1 MAFFDVARLTLGD
14 VVSGKAKTCPA
25 IYDYGEVPVVT
36 LEPMH
41 VRFEPSA
48 YQNPSAERLDIV
60 WSPPA
65 ELVKSFGLLDQWI
78 VDTLAEDPVRWF
90 GKERTKEQIAE
101 AYTPI
106 IKWHEKRPP
115 LLKAK
120 INMTTQTG
128 QCRIWDQSNKLRP
141 PPENWAGCL
150 TKPRLKFKGLYFMGS
165 SSFGAVL
172 ECMDVQ
178 IMAEAE
184 DDACPFE

>member
-25 IYDYGEVPVVT
+25 VYDFGEVPVVT

-41 VRFEPSA
+41 VKFEPSA

-78 VDTLAEDPVRWF
+78 VATLAEDPVRWF

-101 AYTPI
+101 AYAPI
-106 IKWHEKRPP
+106 IKWHEKHPP

-128 QCRIWDQSNKLRP
+128 Q
-141 PPENWAGCL
+141 AGSWTSPTSCAL
-150 TKPRLKFKGLYFMGS
+150 PRRTGP
-165 SSFGAVL
+165 GASPSP
-172 ECMDVQ
+172 
-178 IMAEAE
+178 A
-184 DDACPFE
+184 